1 MYLWDGPAPGSVC
14 HATRGTTPPSQ
25 CGSYFQSEATKDLK
39 EDLKRG
45 GRKHWWPQDQPWTR
59 EAWKRACKACVA
71 TKKTERLKCT
81 SGITEISWNAFK
93 VMAKVCR
100 ENGSEE
106 HNKTQWMRKVFGDM
120 SDQVRNVHTDFLNHV
135 VAETEGRGAITFTFV
150 FEH

>member
-1 MYLWDGPAPGSVC
+1 MVTCYVWDGPGSRKQDPDASAVK
-14 HATRGTTPPSQ
+14 PIIFSKW
-25 CGSYFQSEATKDLK
+25 ATKDLK

-59 EAWKRACKACVA
+59 KAWKRACKACVA

-81 SGITEISWNAFK
+81 SGITEISWDAFR

-106 HNKTQWMRKVFGDM
+106 
-120 SDQVRNVHTDFLNHV
+120 
-135 VAETEGRGAITFTFV
+135 
-150 FEH
+150 